1 MPLNAKFALLPFKQ
15 IPDLSN
21 NHAQFDKGSNAEAT
35 TKIYSVESETR
46 LSGQSLTTAA
56 LSYRI
61 SAPKLSSKKG
71 VRK

>member
-21 NHAQFDKGSNAEAT
+21 KRAQYDKGSNAETT
-35 TKIYSVESETR
+35 TKIYTIEHETR

-61 SAPKLSSKKG
+61 SILKISSKKG